1 MTRPS
6 PERDDSLRDLEQRL
20 ARLDLGQPLSSDFDV
35 ERLLQKLD
43 LAQSEGIEGQTPQD
57 VEDGIDDA
65 PTSETLSTLGEYE
78 LISRIGRGGAGEVYR
93 ARHQMLGREVA
104 IKILR
109 GDYLGDEQPA
119 NVTQKRFL
127 REMRVVGNLHCPHI
141 VAALDARVVNEK
153 MLLVM
158 ELVNGKTL
166 REIVVEKGPV
176 SIATACD
183 FVRQASVGLATAHAS
198 GIIHRDI
205 KPANLMVATAG
216 TLKILDLGLASLRFA
231 NATDMEDPPE
241 HPSLT
246 SPSTIMGTVDYISP
260 EQIDDARRADTRSD
274 IYSLGCVF
282 YFLLTGRPPFC
293 QEDYPADVARL
304 MAHVSLVPKPV
315 SDHRSDVPVAV
326 IKLISAMLEKSPEA
340 RPQSVQQIAEPLRSL
355 RVLLSEIE

>member
-1 MTRPS
+1 MTLPS
-6 PERDDSLRDLEQRL
+6 PQKDDSFRDLEERL
-20 ARLDLGQPLSSDFDV
+20 ARLDLAQPASSDFDV

-43 LAQSEGIEGQTPQD
+43 LAHTQGIEGQTPQSVEFD
-57 VEDGIDDA
+57 VEEVSA
-65 PTSETLSTLGEYE
+65 AQTLHILGEYE
-78 LISRIGRGGAGEVYR
+78 LFARIGRGGAGEVYR

-127 REMRVVGNLHCPHI
+127 REMRVVGNLVCPHI
-141 VAALDARVVNEK
+141 VAALDARVIDEK
-153 MLLVM
+153 MLMVM

-166 REIVVEKGPV
+166 REIVVENGQLPV
-176 SIATACD
+176 ETACD
-183 FVRQASVGLATAHAS
+183 FVRQASVGLATAHTS
-198 GIIHRDI
+198 GIVHRDI
-205 KPANLMVATAG
+205 KPANLMVSHAG

-231 NATDMEDPPE
+231 NETDMQDPPE

-246 SPSTIMGTVDYISP
+246 SPNTIMGTVDYISP

-315 SDHRSDVPVAV
+315 GDHRSDIPDSVT
-326 IKLISAMLEKSPEA
+326 KLICAMLEKSPDA
-340 RPQSVQQIAEPLRSL
+340 RPQSVQQIAESVRP
-355 RVLLSEIE
+355 